1 MPGQT
6 AHKQY
11 KQVQVKTANKE
22 KLLIMLYQ
30 GCIKFLRLAK
40 KSIEDEDIQGANN
53 YIIRSQDII
62 RELMHTLD
70 REKGGEVADNLYSL
84 YDFMNRQLIEAN
96 VNKDVEKIEVVEDM
110 MMELLDSWKQIAGE
124 KKKKNKNK
132 EEEPQLNVKK

>member
-6 AHKQY
+6 AHEQY

-40 KSIEDEDIQGANN
+40 KSIEEEDIQGANN

-62 RELMHTLD
+62 RELMNTLD
-70 REKGGEVADNLYSL
+70 MEKGGEVATNLYSL
-84 YDFMNRQLIEAN
+84 YDFMNRKLIEAN
-96 VNKDVEKIEVVEDM
+96 VDKDIEKIETVEEM
-110 MMELLDSWKQIAGE
+110 MMELLESWKQIAGGNKQKKE
-124 KKKKNKNK
+124 KESKVNIKK
-132 EEEPQLNVKK
+132 

>member
-40 KSIEDEDIQGANN
+40 KSIEEEDIQGANN

-62 RELMHTLD
+62 RELMNTLD
-70 REKGGEVADNLYSL
+70 REKGGEIATNLYSL

-110 MMELLDSWKQIAGE
+110 MLELLDSWKQIAGE

>member
-124 KKKKNKNK
+124 KKNKNK
-132 EEEPQLNVKK
+132 EEEPQLNIKR

>member
-40 KSIEDEDIQGANN
+40 KSIEEEDIQGANN

-62 RELMHTLD
+62 RELMNTLD
-70 REKGGEVADNLYSL
+70 MEKGGEVATNLYSL
-84 YDFMNRQLIEAN
+84 YDFMNRKLIEAN
-96 VNKDVEKIEVVEDM
+96 VDKDIEKIETVEEM
-110 MMELLDSWKQIAGE
+110 MMELLESWKQIAG
-124 KKKKNKNK
+124 KNKQQK
-132 EEEPQLNVKK
+132 EEDPTVNIKK

>member
-40 KSIEDEDIQGANN
+40 KSIEEEDIQGANN

-62 RELMHTLD
+62 RELMNTLD
-70 REKGGEVADNLYSL
+70 REKGGEIATNLYSL

-124 KKKKNKNK
+124 KKKKNK

>member
-6 AHKQY
+6 AHEQY

-40 KSIEDEDIQGANN
+40 KSIEEEDIQGANN

-62 RELMHTLD
+62 RELMNTLD
-70 REKGGEVADNLYSL
+70 MEKGGEVATNLYSL

-96 VNKDVEKIEVVEDM
+96 VDKDIEKIETVEEM
-110 MMELLDSWKQIAGE
+110 MMELLESWKQIAGGNKQKKE
-124 KKKKNKNK
+124 KESKVNIKK
-132 EEEPQLNVKK
+132 

>member
-110 MMELLDSWKQIAGE
+110 MMELLDSWKQIADG
-124 KKKKNKNK
+124 KKKKNK

>member
-62 RELMHTLD
+62 RELMNTLD
-70 REKGGEVADNLYSL
+70 REKGGEIATNLYSL

-110 MMELLDSWKQIAGE
+110 MLELLDSWKQIAGE

>member
-11 KQVQVKTANKE
+11 KQVQVKTANKK

-30 GCIKFLRLAK
+30 GCIKFLRLGK

-62 RELMHTLD
+62 RELMNTLD
-70 REKGGEVADNLYSL
+70 CEKGGEVADNLYSL

-96 VNKDVEKIEVVEDM
+96 INKDIEKIEVVEDM
-110 MMELLDSWKQIAGE
+110 MLELLDSWKRIAGGN
-124 KKKKNKNK
+124 KKKEKGP
-132 EEEPQLNVKK
+132 ELNVKK

>member
-1 MPGQT
+1 MPNT
-6 AHKQY
+6 AYKQY
-11 KQVQVKTANKE
+11 KQVQVKTANSE

-40 KSIEDEDIQGANN
+40 KSIEEEDIQGANN

-62 RELMHTLD
+62 RELMNTLD
-70 REKGGEVADNLYSL
+70 REKGGEIATNLYSL

-110 MMELLDSWKQIAGE
+110 MMELLDSWKQITGE
-124 KKKKNKNK
+124 KKKNNK